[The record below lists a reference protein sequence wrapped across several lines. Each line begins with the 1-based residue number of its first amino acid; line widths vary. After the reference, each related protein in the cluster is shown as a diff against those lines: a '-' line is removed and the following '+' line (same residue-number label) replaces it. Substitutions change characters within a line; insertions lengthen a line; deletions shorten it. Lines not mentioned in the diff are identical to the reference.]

1 MRWPKTT
8 GFVFKIYYYF
18 AILPFLV
25 FCKAPS
31 MGMTSRIPAII
42 VSQIEELPIYQI
54 TILRL
59 HNRNKNKLHAEL
71 NEL

>member
-1 MRWPKTT
+1 
-8 GFVFKIYYYF
+8 
-18 AILPFLV
+18 
-25 FCKAPS
+25 

-71 NEL
+71 NELLPVYHVMSSFPLKLSEHD